1 MSSVRRLLSAL
12 IVVPVMVMGFM
23 PMASEPAEAAGPDD
37 PAPVVDGPALDPDE
51 SFVDDTRLVLIPA
64 EGVSQAEIAAKVA
77 EVTGATDLGEADLD
91 AGGELDTAMALTT
104 TDPETSELLAQE
116 LAASGLV
123 EAVEYGWQP
132 VTMYHS
138 SPNDPAY
145 LAGDQWALG
154 PFPGGNFSSVWSRL
168 SNAKLPGSAPIA
180 DIDTGFQMNHP
191 DAHCG
196 NIKAGHNYGDGGTN
210 VNPTNMGS
218 DGVTYHGT
226 ATAGV
231 MAACTDNAIDV
242 AGAGWDQVVWVY
254 KVSNAATGQM
264 TDAALV
270 NAIYGATNDGAR
282 VINLSLGFIGSTM
295 PSDLKAAV
303 DYAIAAKVVVV
314 ASAGNYGDQSIGGV
328 YNPVVWPAAYTPVIS
343 VAALTSTGQVASF
356 STRNSGVDIAAPG
369 QGIAVLTKDA
379 WTYEAGTS
387 FSSPLVATAAA
398 MLLRFQPNLTPAQVT
413 KALKATARNIG
424 APASA
429 AGAGALDVLAALDY
443 QHELPAYKPIMKQIL
458 LSPSLAGSRFGDVIT
473 IRASDG
479 ALLRYPSSSN
489 GKLGAAMRIGT
500 GFQNMTMYAPGD
512 WNRDGHNDLIGIDS
526 SGNMFLYAG
535 TGRGYIQ
542 AGKKIGHGWSNFTV
556 IPAGDL
562 NRDGNPD
569 LVAINKKTGFLFLY
583 AGNGKGGFKSPYPKI
598 GHGWKSMQ
606 VFAAGDLNRD
616 GKNDLLAVSSKGQ
629 LLFYPGR
636 GDGTVRAGGQI
647 GHGWTNNYL
656 AAGADLNGDRI
667 ADIVGRNNKTGQLNF
682 YRGKGGG
689 TFNKPVQIGSGF

>member
-1 MSSVRRLLSAL
+1 
-12 IVVPVMVMGFM
+12 MVIGFM

-37 PAPVVDGPALDPDE
+37 PVIAVDGPALDPDE
-51 SFVDDTRLVLIPA
+51 TFVDETRLVLIPA
-64 EGVSQAEIAAKVA
+64 EGVSTEEIAAKVA
-77 EVTGATDLGEADLD
+77 EVTGTTDLGEADLD
-91 AGGELDTAMALTT
+91 AGGELDTVMALTT
-104 TDPETSELLAQE
+104 TDPETSEALAQE

-132 VTMYHS
+132 VPMYHS
-138 SPNDPAY
+138 SPDDPAY

-154 PFPGGNFSSVWSRL
+154 PFPGGNFSAVWARL

-191 DAHCG
+191 DAQCG

-218 DGVTYHGT
+218 DDVTYHGT

-231 MAACTDNAIDV
+231 MGACTDNAIDV

-282 VINLSLGFIGSTM
+282 VINLSLGFIGSAM

-314 ASAGNYGDQSIGGV
+314 ASAGNYGNQSVSGV

-343 VAALTSTGQVASF
+343 VAALTNTGQVASF
-356 STRNSGVDIAAPG
+356 STHNSGVDIAAPG
-369 QGIAVLTKDA
+369 QGIAVLTKNA

-413 KALKATARNIG
+413 KALTATARDI
-424 APASA
+424 APTGKDNFT
-429 AGAGALDVLAALDY
+429 GAGALDVLAALDY
-443 QHELPAYKPIMKQIL
+443 QHDLPPYQPKMKQIL
-458 LSPSLAGSRFGDVIT
+458 VSPSLSGSRYGDVVAV
-473 IRASDG
+473 RASDG
-479 ALLRYPSSSN
+479 ALLRYPSSAS
-489 GKLGAAMRIGT
+489 GKLSAGILIGT
-500 GFQNMTMYAPGD
+500 GFRDMTMYAPGD
-512 WNRDGHNDLIGIDS
+512 WNGDGRNDLIGINTA
-526 SGNMFLYAG
+526 GQMYLYAG
-535 TGRGYIQ
+535 TGRGYIKPGVQ
-542 AGKKIGHGWSNFTV
+542 IGRGLSPYMV

-562 NRDGNPD
+562 TGDRVPD
-569 LVAINKKTGFLFLY
+569 LVAIKKTSGFMYLY
-583 AGNGKGGFKSPYPKI
+583 ANNGKGGFKSPYPQI
-598 GHGWKSMQ
+598 GHGWRNMT

-616 GKNDLLAVSSKGQ
+616 GKNDLIAINTAGQ
-629 LLFYPGR
+629 LFYYPGR
-636 GDGTVRAGGQI
+636 GDGTVKTAGQI
-647 GHGWTNNYL
+647 GRGWKGNYL

-667 ADIVGRNNKTGQLNF
+667 ADIVGRNNTTGQLNL
-682 YRGKGGG
+682 YRGKGDG
-689 TFNKPVQIGSGF
+689 TFAAPVPIGQYW